1 MTVAKMLQ
9 ASDIAYNH
17 IRNAIIEGDFPQG
30 ERLTEEALVAFCNVS
45 RTPVRDALQRLDFE
59 GYVVSRKNKGV
70 WVRPWSLEDVRAAY
84 QARALIESFNAAEA
98 ARRITP
104 QIIAQ
109 LEHLVQDM
117 EQKLATHADNVA
129 HNAGDKAGDTTRN
142 NAGDNISPETSN
154 EAGDLAGL
162 FLDNN
167 QQFHDIVNDTGGNQ
181 SIRNAIRAVTPPP
194 IVRRTAHVFDRKRI
208 AESNDHHRSLVAA
221 FAVKDS
227 TLAEAVMRTHIL
239 AAASSYEKY
248 YAE

>member
-17 IRNAIIEGDFPQG
+17 IRNAIIAGDFPQG

-84 QARALIESFNAAEA
+84 QARALIEGFNAAEA

-104 QIIAQ
+104 KIIAQ

-117 EQKLATHADNVA
+117 EQKLANYA
-129 HNAGDKAGDTTRN
+129 HNAGDKTGDKT
-142 NAGDNISPETSN
+142 GD
-154 EAGDLAGL
+154 EAGTLAGL

-167 QQFHDIVNDTGGNQ
+167 QQFHNIVIDTAGNQ

-221 FAVKDS
+221 LAAKDS